1 MTRAFRSASC
11 LALAVV
17 CLSGDPARLQV
28 PQNVDWPTYNG
39 QLSGNRHSALD
50 QINTANVMQ
59 LAPKWTY
66 SIGGPRALQGTP
78 LVVNG
83 VMYVTAV
90 NEAQALDARTGRPI
104 WVFKRPQ

>member
-1 MTRAFRSASC
+1 MTRAFRTASC

-17 CLSGDPARLQV
+17 CLSGGRAHMQP

-39 QLSGNRHSALD
+39 QLSGNRHSPLD
-50 QINTANVMQ
+50 QINTSNVMQ
-59 LAPKWTY
+59 IAPKWTY
-66 SIGGPRALQGTP
+66 DIGGPRALQVTP

-90 NEAQALDARTGRPI
+90 NEAQALDART
-104 WVFKRPQ
+104 